1 MMRIWGFS
9 VISALLVLSL
19 LGAGFYIGTLQKE
32 QEVAKLQQSVLR
44 LHKML
49 AAVEASAKQKET
61 SVPVATPVNEQV
73 NKPKL
78 DADRD
83 GIAQAFEWTDDKG
96 TGYTYSEEQLTAMQE
111 DTQNRDYK
119 HVLRRFA
126 QQELQKEIESFQTVG
141 RSLNPRR
148 LLVVTTDNALYEIS
162 MKKRYT
168 HDQIWTVE
176 GSNTLSGIEKPNV
189 TELYRLLNLDEADEE
204 VQAWAKGLL
213 ATPEWKSEWMRKDG
227 KTYVMVKSSSSESDS
242 VELESVRVWV
252 EELYVDYQALTYE
265 DGADP
270 EIINDYVLIEVP
282 VEGAGDVTF
291 RKTVFVVE

>member
-1 MMRIWGFS
+1 MRIWGFS

-32 QEVAKLQQSVLR
+32 QEVAKLQQSVLN
-44 LHKML
+44 LHKTL
-49 AAVEASAKQKET
+49 AAVKASAKQQET
-61 SVPVATPVNEQV
+61 SVPVATPANEQI
-73 NKPKL
+73 NKTKL

-83 GIAQAFEWTDDKG
+83 GIVQAFEWTDDKG
-96 TGYTYSEEQLTAMQE
+96 TGYTYSEEQLTAMQQ

-126 QQELQKEIESFQTVG
+126 QQDLQKEIESFQTVG

-189 TELYRLLNLDEADEE
+189 TELYRLLKLDEADEE

-227 KTYVMVKSSSSESDS
+227 KTYVLVKSSSSESDS
-242 VELESVRVWV
+242 VELESVRVWG

-270 EIINDYVLIEVP
+270 AVINDYVFIEVP
-282 VEGAGDVTF
+282 VEGAGDATF